1 MFTQF
6 ITLTAT
12 DSYGKVRVVAIPV
25 SNIALME
32 EHAMGTTITLV
43 NGPKIVV
50 NELIEHVISKIEEDD
65 DDDEEDWDDDDVD
78 SDTGCQVYDQ

>member
-32 EHAMGTTITLV
+32 EHTMGTTITLV
-43 NGPKIVV
+43 SGPKIVV
-50 NELIEHVISKIEEDD
+50 NELIEQVISKIEEDD
-65 DDDEEDWDDDDVD
+65 DDDEDWDDDVD